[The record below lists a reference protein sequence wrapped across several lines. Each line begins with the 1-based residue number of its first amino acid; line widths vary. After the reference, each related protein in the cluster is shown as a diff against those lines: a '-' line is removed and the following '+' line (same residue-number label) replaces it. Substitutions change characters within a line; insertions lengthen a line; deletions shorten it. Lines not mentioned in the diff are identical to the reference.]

1 MKAVLKHELHSYFTT
16 VSGYV
21 FGTFILLFA
30 GIYTMAA
37 NIKGGISDFQYVPSS
52 MKFIFIA
59 IIPVLTMRMFAEE
72 RRQKTDQL
80 LYSLPLSMS
89 RVVIGKYLASLVML
103 IIPLAIIGLY
113 PVVYSFYG
121 KEVFSMAYG
130 SLFGFFML
138 GASLIAIGMFI
149 STLTES
155 QAVAAGICFV
165 VMLLNYFLTSLS
177 NYLPKRADSSYI
189 AFSVLVVLI
198 GVLLW
203 YMTRTPVL
211 ALGAAV
217 VLEIVLT
224 FFYKTK
230 PYKFVNL
237 FPQFV
242 AKLSVFE
249 GFTNY
254 IEGIFDLTNVV
265 YSLSVVALFLLF
277 SVQALEKRRWS

>member
-21 FGTFILLFA
+21 FGAFILLFA

-37 NIKGGISDFQYVPSS
+37 NIKGGVSDFQYVPAG

-72 RRQKTDQL
+72 RRQRTDQL
-80 LYSLPLSMS
+80 LYSLPLTMTK
-89 RVVIGKYLASLVML
+89 VVIGKYLASLVML
-103 IIPLAIIGLY
+103 IIPLCIIGIY
-113 PVVYSFYG
+113 PIIYSFYG

-130 SLFGFFML
+130 SLFGFFLL

-177 NYLPKRADSSYI
+177 NYLPKRANYSFI
-189 AFSVLVVLI
+189 AFTVCVALL
-198 GVLLW
+198 GLLLW
-203 YMTRTPVL
+203 YMTKSPVL
-211 ALGAAV
+211 AIGTVIV
-217 VLEIVLT
+217 VQAVLT
-224 FFYKTK
+224 WYYKAK

-237 FPQFV
+237 FPQV
-242 AKLSVFE
+242 IAKLSVFE
-249 GFTNY
+249 GFTTY
-254 IEGIFDLTNVV
+254 TEGVFDWTNVI
-265 YSLSVVALFLLF
+265 YSLSVIGLFLLF

>member
-1 MKAVLKHELHSYFTT
+1 MKAILKHELHSYFTT

-21 FGTFILLFA
+21 FGAFILLFA

-37 NIKGGISDFQYVPSS
+37 NIKGGVSDFQYVPAG

-80 LYSLPLSMS
+80 LYSLPLTMS
-89 RVVIGKYLASLVML
+89 KVVIGKYLAALVML
-103 IIPLAIIGLY
+103 LIPLGIIGIY
-113 PVVYSFYG
+113 PIIYSFYG

-130 SLFGFFML
+130 SLFGFFLL

-177 NYLPKRADSSYI
+177 NYLPKRANYSYI
-189 AFSVLVVLI
+189 AFSVCICLVA
-198 GVLLW
+198 LLMW
-203 YMTRTPVL
+203 YMTKSPVL
-211 ALGAAV
+211 ALAAALV
-217 VLEIVLT
+217 CEAGLT
-224 FFYKTK
+224 WYYKVK

-237 FPQFV
+237 FPQV
-242 AKLSVFE
+242 IAKLSVFE
-249 GFTNY
+249 GFTTY
-254 IEGIFDLTNVV
+254 TEGVFDWTNVI
-265 YSLSVVALFLLF
+265 YSLSVIGLFLLF